1 LIRVLQAIPT
11 LLGVATLV
19 FFLLHL
25 VPGDPVDALLGE
37 TAMPAD
43 RQALRL
49 ALHLDQPI
57 LVQYGHYL
65 AGLSSGDWGASL
77 VDRRP
82 VLQRILE
89 RVPATAELALAS
101 LLLAVL
107 LALPLGYWA
116 ARHAGKS
123 QDVAAMGFSL
133 IGISIPNFWL
143 GPVLMLIFAVGLG
156 WLPVSGMHQP
166 GSIVLPAITL
176 GTALAAVL
184 SRMTRSSWLE
194 AMSMDATRTARAFG
208 VSERVIWWRHAA
220 RLAAVPVITMFALQL
235 GAVLG
240 GAVITETVFDWPGL
254 GLLTIEAIQRR
265 DYPLVQG
272 CVLIIALFY
281 VLANLLADLLGLW
294 LDPRQRQA
302 LPFTHK
308 SRHRTLAHGSDQGA
322 VRR

>member
-1 LIRVLQAIPT
+1 VFGRILLTRLLQAIPT

-43 RQALRL
+43 REALRQ
-49 ALHLDQPI
+49 ALHLDQPV
-57 LVQYGHYL
+57 LYQYAGYL
-65 AGLSSGDWGASL
+65 TGLASGDWGISL
-77 VDRRP
+77 VDHRP
-82 VLQRILE
+82 VLELILE
-89 RVPATAELALAS
+89 RVPATARLAVIS
-101 LLLAVL
+101 LLLAVV

-116 ARHAGKS
+116 ARHAGKT

-133 IGISIPNFWL
+133 IGVSIPNFWL
-143 GPVLMLIFAVGLG
+143 GPMLMLLFAVGLG
-156 WLPVSGMHQP
+156 WLPVSGMDQP
-166 GSIVLPAITL
+166 GSIILPAVTL
-176 GTALAAVL
+176 GTALSAVL
-184 SRMTRSSWLE
+184 SRMARSSWLE

-208 VSERVIWWRHAA
+208 VSERKIWWSHAA
-220 RLAAVPVITMFALQL
+220 RLAAIPVITMFALQL

-254 GLLTIEAIQRR
+254 GLLTIEAIQSR

-272 CVLIIALFY
+272 CVLLIAGFY

-294 LDPRQRQA
+294 LDPRQR
-302 LPFTHK
+302 
-308 SRHRTLAHGSDQGA
+308 HGG
-322 VRR
+322 

>member
-1 LIRVLQAIPT
+1 MFGQIVMIRVLQAIPT

-43 RQALRL
+43 REALRQ
-49 ALHLDQPI
+49 ALHLNEPI
-57 LVQYGHYL
+57 LYQYSDYL
-65 AGLSSGDWGASL
+65 TGLLAGDWGTSL
-77 VDRRP
+77 VDHRP
-82 VLQRILE
+82 VLERILE
-89 RVPATAELALAS
+89 RVPATTKLALAS
-101 LLLAVL
+101 LLLAIV

-116 ARHAGKS
+116 ARHAGKMP
-123 QDVAAMGFSL
+123 DMAAMSFSL
-133 IGISIPNFWL
+133 IGVSIPNFWL

-156 WLPVSGMHQP
+156 WLPVSGMDQS
-166 GSIVLPAITL
+166 GSMILPAITL
-176 GTALAAVL
+176 GTALAAIL
-184 SRMTRSSWLE
+184 SRMARSSWLE
-194 AMSMDATRTARAFG
+194 AMSMDTIRTSRAFG
-208 VSERVIWWRHAA
+208 VSEQRLWWRHAA

-272 CVLIIALFY
+272 CVLIIAAFY
-281 VLANLLADLLGLW
+281 VLANLAADLLGLW
-294 LDPRQRQA
+294 LDPRQR
-302 LPFTHK
+302 H
-308 SRHRTLAHGSDQGA
+308 
-322 VRR
+322 V

>member
-1 LIRVLQAIPT
+1 VFGRIVFFRILQAIPT

-37 TAMPAD
+37 TAMAAD
-43 RQALRL
+43 RDALRQ

-57 LVQYGHYL
+57 LYQYGHYL
-65 AGLSSGDWGASL
+65 SGLSTGDWGMSL
-77 VDRRP
+77 VDHRP
-82 VLQRILE
+82 VLERIME
-89 RVPATAELALAS
+89 RVPATAKLAITS

-116 ARHAGKS
+116 ARHAGES
-123 QDVAAMGFSL
+123 QDMAAMGFSL
-133 IGISIPNFWL
+133 LGVSIPNFWL
-143 GPVLMLIFAVGLG
+143 GPLLMLVFAVGLG
-156 WLPVSGMHQP
+156 WLPVSGMDQP
-166 GSIVLPAITL
+166 GSMVLPAITL
-176 GTALAAVL
+176 GTALAAIL

-194 AMSMDATRTARAFG
+194 AMSTDAVRTARAFG
-208 VSERVIWWRHAA
+208 VSEHYIWWRHAA

-272 CVLIIALFY
+272 CVLIIAAFY
-281 VLANLLADLLGLW
+281 VLANLLADALGLW
-294 LDPRQRQA
+294 LDPRQR
-302 LPFTHK
+302 H
-308 SRHRTLAHGSDQGA
+308 
-322 VRR
+322 V

>member
-1 LIRVLQAIPT
+1 MLGRVILIRIVQAVPT

-19 FFLLHL
+19 FFLLHM

-43 RQALRL
+43 REALRS
-49 ALHLDQPI
+49 ALHLDEP
-57 LVQYGHYL
+57 LPTQYIHYL
-65 AGLSSGDWGASL
+65 AGLVSGDWGTSL
-77 VDRRP
+77 VDHRG
-82 VLQRILE
+82 VLELIME
-89 RVPATAELALAS
+89 RLPATARLAIVSLILAL
-101 LLLAVL
+101 L

-116 ARHAGKS
+116 ARHAGHA
-123 QDVAAMGFSL
+123 QDAGAMAFSL
-133 IGISIPNFWL
+133 LGVSIPNFWL
-143 GPVLMLIFAVGLG
+143 GPVLMLVFAVFLG
-156 WLPVSGMHQP
+156 WLPVSGMEQP

-184 SRMTRSSWLE
+184 SRMARSSWLE
-194 AMSMDATRTARAFG
+194 AMGMDAVRTARAFG
-208 VSERVIWWRHAA
+208 VAERTIWWRHAA
-220 RLAAVPVITMFALQL
+220 RIAAIPVITMFALQM

-272 CVLIIALFY
+272 CVLIIASFY

-294 LDPRQRQA
+294 LDPRQRN
-302 LPFTHK
+302 
-308 SRHRTLAHGSDQGA
+308 
-322 VRR
+322 V

>member
-1 LIRVLQAIPT
+1 MFGQIILTRLLQAVPT

-19 FFLLHL
+19 FFLLHM

-43 RQALRL
+43 REALRQALN
-49 ALHLDQPI
+49 LDQPI
-57 LVQYGHYL
+57 LYQYGTYL
-65 AGLSSGDWGASL
+65 TGLATGDWGTSL
-77 VDRRP
+77 IDHRP
-82 VLQRILE
+82 VLERIVE
-89 RVPATAELALAS
+89 RVPATAELAVVS
-101 LLLAVL
+101 LILAVF

-133 IGISIPNFWL
+133 IGVSIPNFWL
-143 GPVLMLIFAVGLG
+143 GPMLMLLFAVGLG
-156 WLPVSGMHQP
+156 WLPVSGMDQP
-166 GSIVLPAITL
+166 GSIVLPAVTL

-184 SRMTRSSWLE
+184 SRMARSSWLE

-208 VSERVIWWRHAA
+208 VSERMIWWRHAA
-220 RLAAVPVITMFALQL
+220 RLAAIPVITMFALQL

-254 GLLTIEAIQRR
+254 GLLTIEAIQSR

-272 CVLIIALFY
+272 CVLLIAGFY

-294 LDPRQRQA
+294 LDPRQR
-302 LPFTHK
+302 
-308 SRHRTLAHGSDQGA
+308 HGS
-322 VRR
+322 

>member
-1 LIRVLQAIPT
+1 MATRLLQAIPT

-37 TAMPAD
+37 TAMQAD
-43 RQALRL
+43 REVLRQALG
-49 ALHLDQPI
+49 LDQPI
-57 LVQYGHYL
+57 LFQYGSYL
-65 AGLSSGDWGASL
+65 TGLATGEWGASL
-77 VDRRP
+77 VDHRP
-82 VLQRILE
+82 VLELILE
-89 RVPATAELALAS
+89 RVPATAQLAVVS

-116 ARHAGKS
+116 ARHAGRKE
-123 QDVAAMGFSL
+123 DVAAMGFSL
-133 IGISIPNFWL
+133 IGVSIPNFWL
-143 GPVLMLIFAVGLG
+143 GPMLMLLFAVGLG
-156 WLPVSGMHQP
+156 WLPVSGMDQP
-166 GSIVLPAITL
+166 GSIILPALTL

-184 SRMTRSSWLE
+184 SRMARSSWLE

-208 VSERVIWWRHAA
+208 ISERLIWWRHAA
-220 RLAAVPVITMFALQL
+220 RLAAIPVITMFALQL

-272 CVLIIALFY
+272 CVLLIAGFY
-281 VLANLLADLLGLW
+281 VLANLFADLLGLW
-294 LDPRQRQA
+294 LDPRQR
-302 LPFTHK
+302 
-308 SRHRTLAHGSDQGA
+308 HGS
-322 VRR
+322 